1 VQCAFVRYRENLA
14 MILDPLVEEFATN
27 VTAQTEAI
35 FRGDAKSGNKHAE
48 RYIAAFEKLRAHGD
62 EGREAL
68 AILLKHSSVDVRTM
82 AAAYLLRYRTTE
94 ARAVLEE
101 AARGRGLIAFE
112 CQYTLKGWEEGT
124 WALDPE

>member
-1 VQCAFVRYRENLA
+1 MTLEQ
-14 MILDPLVEEFATN
+14 LVEEFATN
-27 VTAQTEAI
+27 VTAQTAAI
-35 FRGDAKSGNKHAE
+35 FRGDAKVGNRHAD

-68 AILLKHSSVDVRTM
+68 AVLLKHPDVDVRTM
-82 AAAYLLRYRTTE
+82 AAAYLLRYRTVE
-94 ARAVLEE
+94 AKAVLEE
-101 AARGRGLIAFE
+101 AARGKGLVAFE